1 MTINQ
6 SINYI
11 MQKFNENAAQYD
23 SQRVKLIPC
32 FHDFYTIPV
41 SLIKINTQSKN
52 PSVLDIGAGT
62 GLLSSLILEKYPAAK
77 MTLID
82 ISEKMF
88 DVAKERLS
96 NFPDVK
102 YILSDYTTYEFD
114 GEFDIIVSALSIHHL
129 TDTEKK
135 DLYQKA
141 FSMLKKGG
149 LFINADQVLG
159 QTPFLEALYK
169 SDWNDK
175 IESSGLSQEELAA
188 AHERTK
194 LDKMST
200 LEDQLNWLRESGFE
214 DVDCVYKYFN
224 FVVLYGRKI

>member
-1 MTINQ
+1 MENNQ
-6 SINYI
+6 SRNSIVE
-11 MQKFNENAAQYD
+11 KFNENAAQYD

-32 FHDFYTIPV
+32 FRDFYTIPV
-41 SLIKINTQSKN
+41 SLLNTQTKN
-52 PSVLDIGAGT
+52 PAVLDIGAGT
-62 GLLSSLILEKYPAAK
+62 GLLSSLILEKYPDAE

-96 NFPDVK
+96 YFSNVK
-102 YILSDYTTYEFD
+102 YILNDYTTYDFD

-129 TDTEKK
+129 TETEKK
-135 DLYQKA
+135 NLYKKV

-159 QTPFLEALYK
+159 QTPFIESLYK
-169 SDWNDK
+169 SDWSQK
-175 IESSGLSQEELAA
+175 IESSGLTQGELAA
-188 AHERTK
+188 AYERTK

-200 LEDQLNWLRESGFE
+200 LGDQLNWLQESGFE
-214 DVDCVYKYFN
+214 EVDCFYKYFN

>member
-1 MTINQ
+1 MTNNQ
-6 SINYI
+6 SINSI
-11 MQKFNENAAQYD
+11 IEKFNENAAQYD

-41 SLIKINTQSKN
+41 SLLNTQSNN
-52 PSVLDIGAGT
+52 PAVLDIGAGT
-62 GLLSSLILEKYPAAK
+62 GLLSSLILEKYPDANI
-77 MTLID
+77 TLID

-88 DVAKERLS
+88 EAAKKRLS

-102 YILSDYTTYEFD
+102 YILNDYTTYDFD

-129 TDTEKK
+129 TDPEKRH
-135 DLYQKA
+135 LYQKI
-141 FSMLKKGG
+141 FKMLKNGG

-159 QTPFLEALYK
+159 QTPFIEALYK
-169 SDWNDK
+169 SDWSQK
-175 IESSGLSQEELAA
+175 IESSGLTQEELAA
-188 AHERTK
+188 AYERTK

-200 LEDQLNWLRESGFE
+200 LEEQLNWLKASGFE

>member
-1 MTINQ
+1 MTNNQ
-6 SINYI
+6 SRNSIVE
-11 MQKFNENAAQYD
+11 KFNENAAQYD

-41 SLIKINTQSKN
+41 SLLNTQTNN
-52 PSVLDIGAGT
+52 PAVLDIGAGT
-62 GLLSSLILEKYPAAK
+62 GLLSSLILEKYPDAD

-102 YILSDYTTYEFD
+102 YILNDYTTYDFD

-129 TDTEKK
+129 TDSEKK
-135 DLYQKA
+135 HLYQKVYK
-141 FSMLKKGG
+141 MLKKGG

-159 QTPFLEALYK
+159 QTPFIETLYK
-169 SDWNDK
+169 SDWSQK
-175 IESSGLSQEELAA
+175 IESSGLTEEELAA
-188 AHERTK
+188 AYERTK

-200 LEDQLNWLRESGFE
+200 LADQLNWLQESGFR

>member
-41 SLIKINTQSKN
+41 SLINTKSKN
-52 PSVLDIGAGT
+52 PTVLDIGAGT